1 MDPSDL
7 ESSSRTSLQGPGDWK
22 QWISIIQKFAV
33 AQNVWDFI
41 DPSKDVKE
49 ALAKPIEPTH
59 LDVNEEASNT
69 AALTT
74 EEFRRLEF
82 LHLQYRTKIQTYRDQ
97 QKSLSSIQ
105 QYIVKTIGN
114 YYSTIADEYDIAK
127 ELSLLQARVQPTD
140 WAYEQEVL
148 ERYYTILRALNR
160 SKTEGWIT
168 SWQKV
173 LTEARKLGL
182 PDAQGLR
189 PTRQFIQAVNSISPL
204 FTDYWINRLEDQAR
218 IGAKDW
224 EKSFP
229 DGIKISEIFERTYK
243 TTKAAHNK
251 GSFATFQG
259 SSDEPS
265 KEAGSARSAGSNRKP
280 QCLCGIHHFYLE
292 CYYLIY

>member
-1 MDPSDL
+1 MDPSDVG
-7 ESSSRTSLQGPGDWK
+7 SSSRVSLQGPGDWK
-22 QWISIIQKFAV
+22 QLVSIIQKLAI

-49 ALAKPIEPTH
+49 ALAKPIKPTH
-59 LDVNEEASNT
+59 LDVNEEATNI

-82 LHLQYRTKIQTYRDQ
+82 LHLQYRTKLQGHRDQ
-97 QKSLSSIQ
+97 QKALASIQ

-114 YYSTIADEYDIAK
+114 YYGTIADERDIAK
-127 ELSLLQARVQPTD
+127 QLSLLQARVQPTD
-140 WAYEQEVL
+140 WAYEQGIL
-148 ERYYTILRALNR
+148 ERYHTVLETPNR
-160 SKTEGWIT
+160 SKTEDWIT

-173 LTEARKLGL
+173 LTEARRLGL

-189 PTRQFIQAVNSISPL
+189 PTRQFIQAVSSISPS
-204 FTDYWINRLEDQAR
+204 FTDYWVNRLEDQAR
-218 IGAKDW
+218 TGAEDW

-251 GSFATFQG
+251 GSFATF
-259 SSDEPS
+259 
-265 KEAGSARSAGSNRKP
+265 
-280 QCLCGIHHFYLE
+280 
-292 CYYLIY
+292 